1 MKSVVLEIK
10 GKFAAVLSDDGSIK
24 KVKNRNYAV
33 GQEIWSIQK
42 EEDLKMK
49 NLPITKKMALCAS
62 CAAIMLFG
70 TGAGV
75 WVYAAPYSYVS
86 LDVNPS
92 IEYTLNRLDRVIK
105 VKAVN
110 DDGQAILDELNMTD
124 LKNKTIEDAILAT
137 VQQISNEGYFE
148 ESNTEP
154 VTATASEAV
163 EGSNETAEPVTATA
177 SEAAKEGNETAEPAT
192 ATASQAMENSGTDTQ
207 WGKAIDGGIVIT
219 VSGGNR
225 KISDKFVLEIREA
238 VEKLVDE
245 TVEVEVSS
253 VGLERVREARTL
265 GVTPGKLNLV
275 EKLKSSAGDPDS
287 IVIEEWLNRPVKDIM
302 KEIKKNRKTA
312 VAEQPE
318 TTSEAAS
325 PSDAVSN
332 TMSQETSGAGNPSAE
347 ESKAADVTR
356 KEKPSQSMKP
366 DKTEKTAQ
374 EKETKSQLKED
385 IKVNQEGDKQ
395 EKAEVKEQSK
405 EVKESEKTQSK
416 DEKQESK
423 ADSDKSSDEVKE
435 KQETPVKKSN
445 PGNSKKGS

>member
-1 MKSVVLEIK
+1 MKSVVLEVK

-24 KVKNRNYAV
+24 KIKNKNYAV

-49 NLPITKKMALCAS
+49 KLPVAKKMALCAS
-62 CAAIMLFG
+62 CAAIMLFS
-70 TGAGV
+70 AGV
-75 WVYAAPYSYVS
+75 WAYAAPYSYVS

-124 LKNKTIEDAILAT
+124 LKNKSIEDAILAT
-137 VQQISNEGYFE
+137 VQQISNEGYFT
-148 ESNTEP
+148 ESNP
-154 VTATASEAV
+154 DKL
-163 EGSNETAEPVTATA
+163 TATA
-177 SEAAKEGNETAEPAT
+177 SEAAKDGNETAEPVT

-207 WGKAIDGGIVIT
+207 VGKSIDGGIVIT
-219 VSGGNR
+219 VSGGNQ

-275 EKLKSSAGDPDS
+275 EKLKSSASDPDS
-287 IVIEEWLNRPVKDIM
+287 IVIQEWLNRPVKEIM

-312 VAEQPE
+312 VTEQSE
-318 TTSEAAS
+318 TTSQTAS
-325 PSDAVSN
+325 ASEAVSN
-332 TMSQETSGAGNPSAE
+332 TMNEETSGAGNPSAE
-347 ESKAADVTR
+347 DGKAEDVTR

-366 DKTEKTAQ
+366 DKTEKTV
-374 EKETKSQLKED
+374 EEIETKSQLKEEL
-385 IKVNQEGDKQ
+385 KVNQEGDKQ
-395 EKAEVKEQSK
+395 GKAEGKEQSK
-405 EVKESEKTQSK
+405 EAKASEKTQSMG
-416 DEKQESK
+416 EKQESK
-423 ADSDKSSDEVKE
+423 DQSKREKAYSDKSSDEVKE
-435 KQETPVKKSN
+435 KQEAPVEKSN

>member
-24 KVKNRNYAV
+24 KVKNKNYAV

-49 NLPITKKMALCAS
+49 KLPVMKKMALCAS
-62 CAAIMLFG
+62 CAAIMLFSA
-70 TGAGV
+70 GAGV

-105 VKAVN
+105 VEAVN

-124 LKNKTIEDAILAT
+124 LKNKSIEDAILAT
-137 VQQISNEGYFE
+137 VQQISNEGYFTK
-148 ESNTEP
+148 SNSEQ

-163 EGSNETAEPVTATA
+163 EDSNEAAGMVTATA
-177 SEAAKEGNETAEPAT
+177 SEAAEDGNETAEPAA
-192 ATASQAMENSGTDTQ
+192 ATASQAMIKSV
-207 WGKAIDGGIVIT
+207 DGGIIIT

-225 KISDKFVLEIREA
+225 KISDNFVLEIREA

-275 EKLKSSAGDPDS
+275 EKLKSSASDPDS
-287 IVIEEWLNRPVKDIM
+287 IVIQEWLNRPVKDIM

-312 VAEQPE
+312 VTEQPE
-318 TTSEAAS
+318 TTSQTASASEALF
-325 PSDAVSN
+325 N
-332 TMSQETSGAGNPSAE
+332 TMNEETKGAGNPSAE
-347 ESKAADVTR
+347 EGKTADVTR

-366 DKTEKTAQ
+366 DKTEKTAE
-374 EKETKSQLKED
+374 EKETKVK
-385 IKVNQEGDKQ
+385 QEGDKQ
-395 EKAEVKEQSK
+395 EKAEGIEQSK
-405 EVKESEKTQSK
+405 EAKASEKTQSK

-423 ADSDKSSDEVKE
+423 EQSKKEKTDSDKSSDEVKE

>member
-49 NLPITKKMALCAS
+49 NLPITKKIALCAS

-110 DDGQAILDELNMTD
+110 DDGQAILAEVNMTD

-148 ESNTEP
+148 ESNI
-154 VTATASEAV
+154 
-163 EGSNETAEPVTATA
+163 EPVTATA
-177 SEAAKEGNETAEPAT
+177 SEAAKEGNEPAEPAT
-192 ATASQAMENSGTDTQ
+192 ATASQAMKNSGTDTQ

-374 EKETKSQLKED
+374 ENETKSQLKEE

-423 ADSDKSSDEVKE
+423 DDSDKSFNEVKE

-445 PGNSKKGS
+445 HGNSKKGS

>member
-24 KVKNRNYAV
+24 KVKNKNYV
-33 GQEIWSIQK
+33 IGQEIWSIQK
-42 EEDLKMK
+42 EEDLKMMK
-49 NLPITKKMALCAS
+49 LPITRKMALCAS

-70 TGAGV
+70 TGAGI
-75 WVYAAPYSYVS
+75 WAYAAPYSYVS

-92 IEYTLNRLDRVIK
+92 IEYTLNRLDRVIQ
-105 VKAVN
+105 VEAVN

-124 LKNKTIEDAILAT
+124 LKNKSIEDAILAT
-137 VQQISNEGYFE
+137 VQQISDEGYFK
-148 ESNTEP
+148 ESNPELM
-154 VTATASEAV
+154 TATASEAV
-163 EGSNETAEPVTATA
+163 EDSNETAGMVTATA
-177 SEAAKEGNETAEPAT
+177 SEAAKDSNETAEPAT
-192 ATASQAMENSGTDTQ
+192 ATASQAMENSGMDTQ
-207 WGKAIDGGIVIT
+207 WGKSIDGGIIIT

-245 TVEVEVSS
+245 TVEIEVSS

-275 EKLKSSAGDPDS
+275 EKLKSSASNPDS

-325 PSDAVSN
+325 ASDAVSN
-332 TMSQETSGAGNPSAE
+332 TMSEETSGAGNPSAE

-366 DKTEKTAQ
+366 DKTEKTEQ
-374 EKETKSQLKED
+374 EKETKSQLKEE

-416 DEKQESK
+416 EEKQESK
-423 ADSDKSSDEVKE
+423 ADSGKSSDEVKE

>member
-24 KVKNRNYAV
+24 KVKNKNYV
-33 GQEIWSIQK
+33 IGQEIWSIQK
-42 EEDLKMK
+42 EEDLKMMK
-49 NLPITKKMALCAS
+49 LPITRKMALCAS

-70 TGAGV
+70 TGAGI
-75 WVYAAPYSYVS
+75 WAYAAPYSYVS

-92 IEYTLNRLDRVIK
+92 IEYTLNRLDRVIQ
-105 VKAVN
+105 VEAVN

-124 LKNKTIEDAILAT
+124 LKNKSIEDAILAT
-137 VQQISNEGYFE
+137 VQQISDEGYFK
-148 ESNTEP
+148 ESNPELM
-154 VTATASEAV
+154 
-163 EGSNETAEPVTATA
+163 TATA
-177 SEAAKEGNETAEPAT
+177 SEAAKDSNEMAEPAT
-192 ATASQAMENSGTDTQ
+192 ATASQAMENSGMDTQ
-207 WGKAIDGGIVIT
+207 WGKSIDGGIIIT

-245 TVEVEVSS
+245 TVEIEVSS

-275 EKLKSSAGDPDS
+275 VKLKSSASDPDS

-325 PSDAVSN
+325 ASDAVSN
-332 TMSQETSGAGNPSAE
+332 TMSEETSGAGNPSAE

-366 DKTEKTAQ
+366 DKTEKTEQ
-374 EKETKSQLKED
+374 EKETKSQLKEE

-416 DEKQESK
+416 EEKQESK
-423 ADSDKSSDEVKE
+423 ADSGKSSDEVKE

>member
-24 KVKNRNYAV
+24 KVKNKNYMV

-49 NLPITKKMALCAS
+49 KLPITKKMALCAS
-62 CAAIMLFG
+62 CAAIMLFS

-75 WVYAAPYSYVS
+75 WAYAAPYSYVS

-110 DDGQAILDELNMTD
+110 DDGQAILDELKLSD
-124 LKNKTIEDAILAT
+124 LKNKSIENAILAT
-137 VQQISNEGYFE
+137 VQQISNEGYFKG
-148 ESNTEP
+148 SNSEP
-154 VTATASEAV
+154 VTATASQAA
-163 EGSNETAEPVTATA
+163 EGSNKTAGTVTATA
-177 SEAAKEGNETAEPAT
+177 SEAAKNGDETAEPVT
-192 ATASQAMENSGTDTQ
+192 ATASQAMENSGTDTH
-207 WGKAIDGGIVIT
+207 WIKSIEGGIVIT

-225 KISDKFVLEIREA
+225 KISEKFVLEIREA
-238 VEKLVDE
+238 VENLVDE

-253 VGLERVREARTL
+253 VGLERVQEARAL

-275 EKLKSSAGDPDS
+275 EKLKASASDPAS

-302 KEIKKNRKTA
+302 KEIKNNRKTA
-312 VAEQPE
+312 VAEQQE
-318 TTSEAAS
+318 TTSQPAS
-325 PSDAVSN
+325 ASEAVSGKVN
-332 TMSQETSGAGNPSAE
+332 EETSGSGNPSAE
-347 ESKAADVTR
+347 SVKAADVTR
-356 KEKPSQSMKP
+356 KEKSSESM
-366 DKTEKTAQ
+366 EG
-374 EKETKSQLKED
+374 KETRSQQKEE
-385 IKVNQEGDKQ
+385 IKANQEGDKQ
-395 EKAEVKEQSK
+395 EKAEIKEQSK
-405 EVKESEKTQSK
+405 EVKESEKAQSK

-423 ADSDKSSDEVKE
+423 ESKESKKEKDESGNSSDKANE

-445 PGNSKKGS
+445 PGNSKKS

>member
-10 GKFAAVLSDDGSIK
+10 GKYAAVLSDDGGIK
-24 KVKNRNYAV
+24 KVKNKNYVV

-49 NLPITKKMALCAS
+49 KIPITKRMTLCAS

-70 TGAGV
+70 TGAGL
-75 WVYAAPYSYVS
+75 WAYAAPYSYVS

-92 IEYTLNRLDRVIK
+92 IEYTLNRLDRVIQ
-105 VKAVN
+105 VEAVN

-124 LKNKTIEDAILAT
+124 LKNKSIEDAILAT
-137 VQQISNEGYFE
+137 VQQISNEGYFTK
-148 ESNTEP
+148 SN
-154 VTATASEAV
+154 SEQ
-163 EGSNETAEPVTATA
+163 VTATA
-177 SEAAKEGNETAEPAT
+177 SEAAEDGSETAEPAT
-192 ATASQAMENSGTDTQ
+192 ATASQAMENRDTDSQ
-207 WGKAIDGGIVIT
+207 WSKSVNGGIVIT

-275 EKLKSSAGDPDS
+275 EKLKSSASDPDS
-287 IVIEEWLNRPVKDIM
+287 IVIHEWLNRPVKDIM

-312 VAEQPE
+312 VTEQPE
-318 TTSEAAS
+318 TTSQTASASEA
-325 PSDAVSN
+325 VFN
-332 TMSQETSGAGNPSAE
+332 TMNEETKGAGNPSAE
-347 ESKAADVTR
+347 EGKAADVTR

-366 DKTEKTAQ
+366 DKTDKTVE
-374 EKETKSQLKED
+374 EKET
-385 IKVNQEGDKQ
+385 KVNQEGDKQ
-395 EKAEVKEQSK
+395 EKAEGIEQSK
-405 EVKESEKTQSK
+405 EAKASEKTQSK

-423 ADSDKSSDEVKE
+423 EQSKKEKTDSDKSSDEVKE

>member
-10 GKFAAVLSDDGSIK
+10 GKFAAVLSDDGSIIK
-24 KVKNRNYAV
+24 IKNRNYTV

-49 NLPITKKMALCAS
+49 KLPVMRKMALCAS
-62 CAAIMLFG
+62 CAAIMLFSA
-70 TGAGV
+70 GAGV

-105 VKAVN
+105 VEAVN

-124 LKNKTIEDAILAT
+124 LKNKSIEDAILAT
-137 VQQISNEGYFE
+137 VQQISNEGYFTK
-148 ESNTEP
+148 SNSEQ

-163 EGSNETAEPVTATA
+163 EDSNEAAGMVTATA
-177 SEAAKEGNETAEPAT
+177 SEAAEDGSETVEPAA
-192 ATASQAMENSGTDTQ
+192 ATASQAMENRDTDSQ
-207 WGKAIDGGIVIT
+207 WSKSVDGGIVIT

-275 EKLKSSAGDPDS
+275 EKLKSSASDPDS
-287 IVIEEWLNRPVKDIM
+287 IVIQEWLNRPVKDIM

-312 VAEQPE
+312 VTEQPE
-318 TTSEAAS
+318 TTSQTASASEA
-325 PSDAVSN
+325 VFN
-332 TMSQETSGAGNPSAE
+332 TMNEETKGAGNPSAE
-347 ESKAADVTR
+347 EGKAVDVTR

-366 DKTEKTAQ
+366 DKTEKTAE
-374 EKETKSQLKED
+374 EKETKVK
-385 IKVNQEGDKQ
+385 QEGDKQ
-395 EKAEVKEQSK
+395 EKAEGIEQSK
-405 EVKESEKTQSK
+405 EAKASKKTQFK

-423 ADSDKSSDEVKE
+423 EQSKKEKTDSDKSSDEVKE